1 MLENLTNKKLILAS
15 KSPRRHELLKELGL
29 SFEIKTKQI
38 CENFPNTIDISNV
51 AAFLAKKKADAFE
64 LSIDEIIITSDTTVL
79 LTDRIFNKPKNSQ
92 EALEMLQSLSG
103 KTHEVCTGVC
113 IKSTE
118 KEIIFSEFTKVTFK
132 PLSLNEIE
140 YYIKHFQP
148 YDKAG
153 SYGIQEWIGFVGIE
167 KIEGCYYNV
176 MGLPL
181 SKLYNELLEF

>member
-132 PLSLNEIE
+132 PLSLMKLNTTSNTSNHMIRQDHTAF
-140 YYIKHFQP
+140 K
-148 YDKAG
+148 
-153 SYGIQEWIGFVGIE
+153 
-167 KIEGCYYNV
+167 N
-176 MGLPL
+176 GLDL
-181 SKLYNELLEF
+181 SALRRLKDATLM